1 MPEVLPEYKY
11 YIDKECLYL
20 FEQFVNSDNH
30 GDKTLGRVRLRKK
43 KIPLSLGPS

>member
-1 MPEVLPEYKY
+1 MCVLLRSKYFCGAQVLHLDGVIGNEVY
-11 YIDKECLYL
+11 
-20 FEQFVNSDNH
+20 